1 MITIEDSNNET
12 YFINPRNV
20 VYVKKRNTLKMWKIM
35 LIGGEVIMT
44 KNKIGIESIITG
56 MANK

>member
-1 MITIEDSNNET
+1 MIAIEDSNNET

>member
-20 VYVKKRNTLKMWKIM
+20 VYVKKRNQLKMWKIM